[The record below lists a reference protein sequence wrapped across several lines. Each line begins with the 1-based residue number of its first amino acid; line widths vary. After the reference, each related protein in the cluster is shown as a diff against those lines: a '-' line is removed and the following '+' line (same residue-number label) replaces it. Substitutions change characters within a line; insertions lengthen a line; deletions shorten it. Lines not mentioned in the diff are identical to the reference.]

1 MREIDS
7 IRLPA
12 GLAPRPLWREM
23 AAQAGRW
30 LVDHDLAVRDAVV
43 LLPFAELLPPCRQA
57 LAALGGW
64 QPRVETLRTLVASLG
79 PEVPAPQ
86 GAPTGDVAVD
96 RWVADQWLRRIP
108 AMRAWRQRDRLAYRQ
123 ALADVVDAAHALM
136 KGASRQ
142 AQTQRDAWWARAQGL
157 LAAADAGVGSH
168 EAALM
173 RLVLPWAALAVA
185 PAADRLAALR
195 PSAWIVIEAGGPDP
209 VVQRLVDEA
218 AQGGVPVLVIQADPP
233 ASMAFEHMARV
244 EGDVRLVVADSP
256 EQEAW
261 AAASEVIDAVNAGDA
276 PVALI
281 AHDRLLVRRVRA
293 LLERAGL
300 RIADESGWTLSTTR
314 AASHLMALLRAA
326 QPASGPDAWLDA
338 LKSVAS
344 AVEAPHVDLLERR
357 WRRQGGARVRKAEQ
371 LEAEARS
378 GRADAEASRDP
389 WRPNAEAPRPGDPAD
404 DPPDRRW
411 WRACRA
417 SWQRFAE
424 AGTRPLSQW
433 LADLDALT
441 DESLPAAVW
450 HNDPAAAAVRSAM
463 RLDSAGW
470 PPEMADMVMDLEDF
484 VAWVQE
490 MLEQGSYIAPVGI
503 ETAQVVITPP
513 ARAMLR
519 PFGAVVF
526 PGTDEGRLGLAMPGP
541 SLLADAAMRALGLD
555 DRERRQER
563 AALGF
568 VQLLRHERLR
578 LVRRRSEGKEPLG
591 PSPWWLRLQGAR
603 RRADCPAWPELAAR
617 FVEREVPCQPQRPPA
632 PGAARAL
639 PQAVSASAVETLRS
653 CPYRFFAL
661 VVLGLSTSDE
671 LEADPGKRDYGTLLH
686 EILQRFHDQRGQ
698 TDVPGDDR
706 QHLRSVA
713 RQAASSAGL
722 DGSAMLPFSAGL
734 ETFVERY
741 LHWLQEHEAAGWR
754 YRQGE
759 VDLKCP
765 APAPGAPG
773 LSGRV
778 DRIDEADGGRIRV
791 LDYKTGH
798 LQGLKARVRQ
808 PLEDTQLAFYA
819 AQWISRH
826 GVPAAL
832 SAAYLALDDRDA
844 IVEVEHREVDA
855 SAKALIE
862 GLAQDWQRMAHGMP
876 LLALGAAATCDHC
889 DARGLCRR
897 DHWDHPR
904 PTDGVQAP

>member
-1 MREIDS
+1 MRETDS
-7 IRLPA
+7 IQLPA

-23 AAQAGRW
+23 AVQANRW
-30 LVDHDLAVRDAVV
+30 LVDHGLAARDAIV
-43 LLPFAELLPPCRQA
+43 LLPFAELLSPCRQA
-57 LAALGGW
+57 LAACGGW
-64 QPRVETLRTLVASLG
+64 QPKVETLRTLAASLG
-79 PEVPAPQ
+79 PEAPAPQ

-96 RWVADQWLRRIP
+96 RWVADQWLRRTP

-123 ALADVVDAAHALM
+123 ALADVVEAAHALM
-136 KGASRQ
+136 KGAAHQ
-142 AQTQRDAWWARAQGL
+142 APSLRDAWWARAQGL
-157 LAAADAGVGSH
+157 LAAADAGAGSH

-173 RLVLPWAALAVA
+173 RLAVPWAAAGAA
-185 PAADRLAALR
+185 PAADRLSAMR
-195 PSAWIVIEAGGPDP
+195 PSAWIVVEAGGPDP
-209 VVQRLVDEA
+209 VAQRLAGDA
-218 AQGGVPVLVIQADPP
+218 AQAGVPVLVIRADPP
-233 ASMAFEHMARV
+233 TSMAFEQMALV

-261 AAASEVIDAVNAGDA
+261 AAAAEIIDAVNAGAA

-293 LLERAGL
+293 LLDRAGL

-314 AASHLMALLRAA
+314 AASHLMALLRAV
-326 QPASGPDAWLDA
+326 QPTSGPDAWLDA
-338 LKSVAS
+338 LKSMAS
-344 AVEAPHVDLLERR
+344 SSEAAYVELLERR
-357 WRRQGGARVRKAEQ
+357 WRRQGGARVRMAER
-371 LEAEARS
+371 LDAETLH
-378 GRADAEASRDP
+378 GRAGASDRHAASGANSGVPGHADP
-389 WRPNAEAPRPGDPAD
+389 VD
-404 DPPDRRW
+404 DSPDRRW
-411 WRACRA
+411 WRAHRA
-417 SWQRFAE
+417 TWQRFAE
-424 AGTRPLSQW
+424 GGPQPLNQW
-433 LADLDALT
+433 LVSLEVLAD
-441 DESLPAAVW
+441 EGLPAAVW
-450 HNDPAAAAVRSAM
+450 GNDPAATAVRSAL
-463 RLDSAGW
+463 RLDRPGW
-470 PPEMADMVMDLEDF
+470 PPEMATMAMDLDDF

-490 MLEQGSYIAPVGI
+490 VLEQGSYIAPVGI

-526 PGTDEGRLGLAMPGP
+526 PGTDEGRLGMALPGP
-541 SLLADAAMRALGLD
+541 SLLADASLRALGLD
-555 DRERRQER
+555 DRERRQAR

-578 LVRRRSEGKEPLG
+578 LVRRRSEGKEALG
-591 PSPWWLRLQGAR
+591 PSPWWLRLQLAR
-603 RRADCPAWPELAAR
+603 RQADRPTWPEQQAR
-617 FVEREVPCQPQRPPA
+617 LGERELPCQPQRPPA
-632 PGAARAL
+632 ALAAQAL

-661 VVLGLSTSDE
+661 VVLGLSSPDE

-698 TDVPGDDR
+698 PDAPGDDR
-706 QHLRSVA
+706 QHLLSLA
-713 RQAASSAGL
+713 RHAASAAGL

-734 ETFVERY
+734 EAFVERY
-741 LHWLQEHEAAGWR
+741 LQWLQGHEAAGWR

-759 VDLKCP
+759 VDLHCASP
-765 APAPGAPG
+765 VPGAPG

-778 DRIDEADGGRIRV
+778 DRIDEANGGHIRV

-826 GVPAAL
+826 GAPTAL

-844 IVEVEHREVDA
+844 IVEVEHREVAA
-855 SAKALIE
+855 SAQALVD

-876 LLALGAAATCDHC
+876 LLALGEAATCEHC

-897 DHWDHPR
+897 DHWDHAR
-904 PTDGVQAP
+904 PTHAEESP